1 MLSPLHKPFI
11 LYTASDNPF
20 FRKLKVKS
28 IITLAIFL
36 AIAPATRAQCFFSE
50 YHNAP
55 LLLNPANTGRFMGD
69 YRIGGNF
76 RRESTFLSTNVK
88 STFFVDYCPRIASLP
103 ENDRLA
109 IGLSG
114 YFDKDNFNGISN
126 NSVFLSV
133 AYHKSLDREG
143 LTHLIAG
150 FQAGLNRRRLTPP
163 NLITESQ
170 IFNWLNYGF
179 LGLSDPFLAQPFDV
193 SYADL
198 NAGLVYQRWI
208 KGKHLFN
215 IGLSILHINQPNQ
228 VFSKG
233 QFSLSADLG
242 AQTGIEAAVNERS
255 KLIANCNFNTNLK
268 QKRLNNLALGCM
280 YQTRINDSRYFMS
293 AGAIYRKTSLQG
305 SALAPALGLKFN
317 RMTLQLLYSMPL
329 AKRSTAARGAMELGL
344 VFSGRKTG
352 NNAKK

>member
-1 MLSPLHKPFI
+1 MKAKTIIAL
-11 LYTASDNPF
+11 AF
-20 FRKLKVKS
+20 FGA
-28 IITLAIFL
+28 T
-36 AIAPATRAQCFFSE
+36 APATMAQHFFSE

-55 LLLNPANTGRFMGD
+55 LLLNPANTGRIAGD
-69 YRIGGNF
+69 YRMGGSF
-76 RRESTFLSTNVK
+76 RSEATALSTNVK
-88 STFFVDYCPRIASLP
+88 GNFFADYSPRIASLP
-103 ENDRLA
+103 DNDRLA
-109 IGLSG
+109 IGLAG

-150 FQAGLNRRRLTPP
+150 FQAGLSHRKFTPP

-179 LGLSDPFLAQPFDV
+179 FGFSDPLLAQPFDV

-208 KGKHLFN
+208 KGRHLFN
-215 IGLSILHINQPNQ
+215 IGLSVLHINQPSQ
-228 VFSKG
+228 VLSKG
-233 QFSLSADLG
+233 QFSLSTDLG
-242 AQTGIEAAVNERS
+242 AQTGIEAVVNDRS
-255 KLIANCNFNTNLK
+255 KVIAHCNLNTSLK
-268 QKRLNNLALGCM
+268 QKRLNNLVLGCM

-293 AGAIYRKTSLQG
+293 AGATYRKTSLQG
-305 SALAPALGLKFN
+305 SAVAPALGLKFN
-317 RMTLQLLYSMPL
+317 RMALQLLYSVPL

-344 VFSGRKTG
+344 VFSGKRTG
-352 NNAKK
+352 NNTKQ